1 MVSRRAFVQQ
11 SLTALVG
18 SSVLLQKG
26 SNCAGQTT
34 AESEHLK
41 AIGLQL
47 YTVRSEMQKSV
58 EATLD
63 RVAQI
68 GYNEVEF
75 AGYFGRTP
83 QQISDALKKSGLT
96 SPAAH
101 IDMRAPWDKTLED
114 AAIVGHEYL
123 VVPWM
128 DESQRTPDGV
138 KQLAQEFNR
147 RGEAARK
154 AGKNFAYHNH
164 DFEFK
169 PLGNSG
175 KLLYDTLLE
184 STDPKL
190 VQMEMDL
197 FWVTHGGADP
207 LTYWKRYPGRFPML
221 HIKDMAADRSMQ
233 DVGSGQIP
241 FAKYFKDRDLAGA
254 KHFFVEH
261 DEPKE
266 PFVSIAHSYAYL
278 KQLSF

>member
-18 SSVLLQKG
+18 SSVLLEKG
-26 SNCAGQTT
+26 SSCAAQPAT
-34 AESEHLK
+34 EPEHLK

-47 YTVRSEMQKSV
+47 YTMRSEMQKSV

-147 RGEAARK
+147 RAEAARK

-169 PLGNSG
+169 QLGNSG

-190 VQMEMDL
+190 VLMEMDL
-197 FWVTHGGADP
+197 FWITRGGQDP
-207 LTYWKRYPGRFPML
+207 LAYWNKYPGRFPLL
-221 HIKDMAADRSMQ
+221 HIKDMAADQSMQ

-241 FAKYFKDRDLAGA
+241 FAKYFKARNVGGA
-254 KHFFVEH
+254 THFFVEH
-261 DEPKE
+261 DQPKD
-266 PFVSIAHSYAYL
+266 PFASIDRSYQHL